1 MNIPLLLERPVLNVL
16 RHFSRGIAG
25 VSQTVKDD
33 PYSHFALKQKAE
45 TIHHVLGFKM
55 SKAKNLLRK
64 DRALA
69 QKPLAHYT
77 KISESL
83 GSIKPI
89 VGQSEQST
97 NLFLSSPPVVQRNCK
112 FLQECGATQATADI
126 ITSCQNFMGVP
137 IGVFKSYANIDHA
150 VDVQGRWLDLVSE
163 SSSWRL
169 KNEKLLER
177 HTTPCSS
184 ISYVRNVIFSSYV
197 ARKWKMPFPKVL
209 KWVEEG
215 IRTQPLSIR
224 RLMRTISVLTK
235 IGFDQE
241 NMWKNP
247 SLLQSDPDSLEL
259 FVFTYKADF
268 LGQSASQF
276 LLEFP
281 ELTYRIDF
289 SSIYSNVDNLT
300 RFGVPAACIRNN
312 LRDLLI
318 EDPLVLQGKIRQ
330 MEPYPELGVFV
341 HHPKFAKL
349 FDDVDT
355 VVLRVKTFR
364 AIDKRQITF
373 YACTCSAKDFSALI
387 QQRAQLRLSDEA
399 LRYLAN
405 RTGQPSKSVKE
416 MLRSH
421 PQSRQL
427 GSENMK
433 KVMELVAARG
443 FTKEQIFNG
452 LHLVLYPVELVAKKL
467 DELPSRPEMQP
478 IETTIKEPTILQI
491 VVYLLEEQFMFT
503 GNGVFAKPPENV
515 TESVDHGKT
524 NDSPA
529 VN

>member
-1 MNIPLLLERPVLNVL
+1 MNVPLLFERPVLNVL
-16 RHFSRGIAG
+16 RHFSRGVAK
-25 VSQTVKDD
+25 VSQTAKDD
-33 PYSHFALKQKAE
+33 PYSRFALKQKAE

-55 SKAKNLLRK
+55 SKARSLLKK
-64 DRALA
+64 DRALG
-69 QKPLAHYT
+69 QKPLAHFT
-77 KISESL
+77 KITESL
-83 GSIKPI
+83 GSLKP
-89 VGQSEQST
+89 VAGQREEST
-97 NLFLSSPPVVQRNCK
+97 NLFLSSPPVVQRNCQ
-112 FLQECGATQATADI
+112 FLQECGATKATADVI
-126 ITSCQNFMGVP
+126 ASCQNFMAVP
-137 IGVFKSYANIDHA
+137 IGVFKSYANIDHS

-163 SSSWRL
+163 PSWRL
-169 KNEKLLER
+169 KNEQLLEQ

-184 ISYVRNVIFSSYV
+184 ISHVRNVVFSSYL
-197 ARKWKMPFPKVL
+197 ARKWKISFPEVL

-215 IRTQPLSIR
+215 IKTLPLSIR
-224 RLMRTISVLTK
+224 RLMRTVSVLPK

-241 NMWKNP
+241 SIWKNP
-247 SLLQSDPDSLEL
+247 SLLQSDSDSLEN
-259 FVFTYKADF
+259 FMFTYREDF

-281 ELTYRIDF
+281 EVTCQIDF
-289 SSIYSNVDNLT
+289 PSLHSNVDNLR
-300 RFGVPAACIRNN
+300 RFGVPMACIRNN
-312 LRDLLI
+312 LRDLLVQ
-318 EDPLVLQGKIRQ
+318 DPLVLQGKIRQ
-330 MEPYPELGVFV
+330 IEPYPELGVFV
-341 HHPKFAKL
+341 HHPRFAKL

-373 YACTCSAKDFSALI
+373 SACTCSAKDFSALI

-452 LHLVLYPVELVAKKL
+452 LHLVLYPVGLVAKKL

-503 GNGVFAKPPENV
+503 GNGVFAKPPENK
-515 TESVDHGKT
+515 TESVARGET
-524 NDSPA
+524 NSSPV